1 MPEPRP
7 NVDDYIAKVPP
18 ALHAV
23 AAELRRLVRAAAPD
37 ATESIKW
44 GQPVYDAGG
53 PFAALKAY
61 PRWITLTFW
70 RGAALPDPEG
80 VLEGDGD
87 RMRHARFSDVGQV
100 RADAIAELVGR
111 AVAMNRELGDPTRR
125 DEPSRGKVAKA
136 GR

>member
-1 MPEPRP
+1 MPAQRP
-7 NVDDYIAKVPP
+7 TVDDYVAKVPP
-18 ALHAV
+18 ALRDV
-23 AAELRRLVRAAAPD
+23 AAELRRVILAAAPD

-80 VLEGDGD
+80 LLEGEGD
-87 RMRHARFSDVGQV
+87 RMRHARFATLSEV
-100 RADAIAELVGR
+100 RAEAIMELVR
-111 AVAMNRELGDPTRR
+111 AALAMNRELGDPTRR
-125 DEPSRGKVAKA
+125 ERPSSG
-136 GR
+136 